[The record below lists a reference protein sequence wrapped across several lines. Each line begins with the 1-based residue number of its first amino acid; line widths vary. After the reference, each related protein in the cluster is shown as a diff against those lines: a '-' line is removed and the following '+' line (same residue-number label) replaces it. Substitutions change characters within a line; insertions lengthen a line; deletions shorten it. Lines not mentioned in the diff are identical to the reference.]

1 MPNQPDQKKLL
12 DMMGLNIYVTVW
24 CGDTSGPAGT
34 GQGLRDELPGR
45 LHQSQKEI

>member
-1 MPNQPDQKKLL
+1 MPNQRNQKELL
-12 DMMGLNIYVTVW
+12 DMMGLNIYVTV
-24 CGDTSGPAGT
+24 CGGDTSGPAGT